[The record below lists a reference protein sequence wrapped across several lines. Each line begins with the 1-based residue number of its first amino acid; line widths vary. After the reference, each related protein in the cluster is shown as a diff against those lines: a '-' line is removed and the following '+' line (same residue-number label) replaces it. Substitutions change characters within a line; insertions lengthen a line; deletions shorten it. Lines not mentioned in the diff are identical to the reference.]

1 MNAMAAVARLLD
13 IGARR
18 PWRVRFTGDETGTAA
33 PSVSLPAMVFQTP
46 ARPALRCPH
55 CGRLAR

>member
-1 MNAMAAVARLLD
+1 MAAVARLLD
-13 IGARR
+13 VGARR
-18 PWRVRFTGDETGTAA
+18 PWRVRFTADAPGAA
-33 PSVSLPAMVFQTP
+33 AGAVSLASTVFQTP